1 MAIQPMQGE
10 PTIGRLVSDASRDIS
25 SLVQKEI
32 QLAKAEITDKITSRL
47 RASVWMVSAGFLGL
61 IAALLVVEA
70 AVFALASLGLELHW
84 ACLLVAAVLA
94 AAGAAAFYHGRS
106 VAETELLPTRSVRQI
121 TQDIKTAKEQLT

>member
-1 MAIQPMQGE
+1 MAYE
-10 PTIGRLVSDASRDIS
+10 RLRNSGLTQALSDLFGNLGD
-25 SLVQKEI
+25 LVQKEI

>member
-1 MAIQPMQGE
+1 MAYE
-10 PTIGRLVSDASRDIS
+10 RLRNSGLTQALSDLFGDLGD
-25 SLVQKEI
+25 LVQKEI

-47 RASVWMVSAGFLGL
+47 RASVWMVVAGLLGL
-61 IAALLVVEA
+61 IVALLVVEA

>member
-1 MAIQPMQGE
+1 MAYE
-10 PTIGRLVSDASRDIS
+10 RLRNSGLTQALSDLFGDLGDLA
-25 SLVQKEI
+25 QKEI

-121 TQDIKTAKEQLT
+121 TQDIKAAKEQLT